1 VGITILDVDYRPVP
15 QGGVGSLVISAADP
29 GLFIGYYKDPERT
42 STAFRGGWFHTGDL
56 ATQDED
62 GYFFVAGRMDDCFKS
77 RGIFISPA
85 EVENALQGHP
95 AVVESAVVPE
105 PDPEIGNR
113 IRAIVVLEE
122 GHDPSSDLAE
132 AIRESLRTRIAPFK
146 VPHRIEFTQ
155 ALPKSPVGKILR
167 SELTKSKGRW

>member
-1 VGITILDVDYRPVP
+1 
-15 QGGVGSLVISAADP
+15 
-29 GLFIGYYKDPERT
+29 
-42 STAFRGGWFHTGDL
+42 
-56 ATQDED
+56 
-62 GYFFVAGRMDDCFKS
+62 MDDCFKS